1 MEMTRSK
8 KFEIVKYY
16 YESGLWKMKRIR
28 NAVEREWITAEEF
41 EIITGVPYQ
50 P

>member
-1 MEMTRSK
+1 METTRSK
-8 KFEIVKYY
+8 KFEIVKNY

>member
-16 YESGLWKMKRIR
+16 YESDLWKMKRIR

-41 EIITGVPYQ
+41 EIITGVPYRS
-50 P
+50 